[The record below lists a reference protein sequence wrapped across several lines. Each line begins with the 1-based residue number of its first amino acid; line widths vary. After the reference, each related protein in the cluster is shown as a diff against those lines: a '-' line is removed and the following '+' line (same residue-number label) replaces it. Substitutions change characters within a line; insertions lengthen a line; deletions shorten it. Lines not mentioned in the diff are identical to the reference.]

1 MSPTS
6 YQLLHSAILISFAK
20 LLYTNHN
27 INATPFLKN
36 FQKLFRIFRQDGL
49 TLLFLQFTIIK
60 NNNFGDNMRMRK
72 KKYLEDRLLA
82 VSDILFKIDT
92 IDRNFNTAIVEKD
105 FIDFEKWFGNSNPIY
120 LEIGCGKGRFAV
132 EYAKRHPE
140 INILA
145 VEKSANVI
153 VGACEIAKEEG
164 ADNLRFICGS
174 AEYLEKFI
182 PSNSI
187 ARLFL
192 NFSCPFPKKA
202 YASHRLTH
210 HKFLKIYKNLLISGA
225 EIHQKTDNMHF
236 FEFSIQEFSQ
246 NGFGIHNISLDLHKS
261 DFEGNI
267 MTEYESRFVS
277 LGQPIY
283 RLEAKLND

>member
-1 MSPTS
+1 MTLPR
-6 YQLLHSAILISFAK
+6 FAVYNSK
-20 LLYTNHN
+20 KYC
-27 INATPFLKN
+27 
-36 FQKLFRIFRQDGL
+36 
-49 TLLFLQFTIIK
+49 
-60 NNNFGDNMRMRK
+60 FGDNMRMRK
-72 KKYLEDRLLA
+72 KKYLEDRLAA

-92 IDRNFNTAIVEKD
+92 YDRNFNTAILEKEY
-105 FIDFEKWFGNSNPIY
+105 IDFEKWFGNNNPIY
-120 LEIGCGKGRFAV
+120 LEIGCGKGKFAV
-132 EYAKRHPE
+132 EYAKQHPE
-140 INILA
+140 INVLA

-153 VGACEIAKEEG
+153 VGACEIAIAEG
-164 ADNLRFICGS
+164 VNNLRFIGGS

-182 PSNSI
+182 PPHTI

-210 HKFLKIYKNLLISGA
+210 RKFLSIYKNLLQKGA

-236 FEFSIQEFSQ
+236 FEFSISEFSQ
-246 NGFGIHNISLDLHKS
+246 SGFGIYNVSLDLHAS

-267 MTEYESRFVS
+267 MTEYESRFVA